1 MEAPALAFLFVELLL
16 PLYAGIDEVF
26 EYDPRTRRVEDLVVE
41 GFVREVDKVE
51 ELDDVFPPAL
61 LDAAVDDAELRPK
74 RELLL
79 ERAAALVRDEELLLL
94 LREEAVGLEAEIK
107 ARLIF
112 LMVDRKFS
120 SSTL

>member
-94 LREEAVGLEAEIK
+94 REEAVGLEAEIK